1 METIKLILRSK
12 ELRNGFLII
21 IGLVTIFRLAAHI
34 PVPGIDSGSLESLI
48 NGNQFLG
55 LLNLFSGGTLESFSI
70 VALGLA
76 PYITASVVFQLLG
89 MIFPSVEELQKDE
102 QGRQKMNAYTR
113 LATIPL
119 AIFQGFSL
127 VALVNQQAGL
137 AIVGLNL
144 FFALISLTAG
154 TVFLMWLGELISERK
169 LGNGIS
175 LLIFAGIIAGVPS
188 FVANYAATYT
198 RADLIEVLVFLGLTV
213 VTIGAVV
220 AINEAQRNLPVQYA
234 RGGGGASGKVMSNLP
249 LRVNLGGMI
258 PILFALSL
266 MSLPPLMAQ
275 FFVAARTEAVKEIAI
290 FISELFANQLFY
302 GIAYFLLVGIF
313 TFFYASVVFR
323 PEQISE
329 NLQKQGGFIPGI
341 RPGKQT
347 ALYLT
352 WVVNRIL
359 LAGAFFLA
367 SVAVLPIVVQ
377 GFTGNTNLVVGG
389 ASVIIIVSVVV
400 DLIKQT
406 QAQLSMRAY
415 DV

>member
-1 METIKLILRSK
+1 
-12 ELRNGFLII
+12 
-21 IGLVTIFRLAAHI
+21 
-34 PVPGIDSGSLESLI
+34 
-48 NGNQFLG
+48 
-55 LLNLFSGGTLESFSI
+55 
-70 VALGLA
+70 
-76 PYITASVVFQLLG
+76 
-89 MIFPSVEELQKDE
+89 
-102 QGRQKMNAYTR
+102 
-113 LATIPL
+113 
-119 AIFQGFSL
+119 
-127 VALVNQQAGL
+127 
-137 AIVGLNL
+137 
-144 FFALISLTAG
+144 
-154 TVFLMWLGELISERK
+154 
-169 LGNGIS
+169 
-175 LLIFAGIIAGVPS
+175 
-188 FVANYAATYT
+188 
-198 RADLIEVLVFLGLTV
+198 
-213 VTIGAVV
+213 
-220 AINEAQRNLPVQYA
+220 
-234 RGGGGASGKVMSNLP
+234 MSNLP

-266 MSLPPLMAQ
+266 MSLPPLIAQ

-367 SVAVLPIVVQ
+367 IVAVLPIVVQ